1 MKHVHFSTKW
11 LVVSLCF
18 SAIPAMAYI
27 DPGLGGFIWQGFVAV
42 SVGVIFHILRFLRV
56 MKKDKNETTVTPT
69 TQEENLIHECDPPTE
84 EKRAA

>member
-1 MKHVHFSTKW
+1 
-11 LVVSLCF
+11 
-18 SAIPAMAYI
+18 MAYI

-56 MKKDKNETTVTPT
+56 MKKDKNETAVTPT
-69 TQEENLIHECDPPTE
+69 TQEENLIHECDHPTE